1 MVSDETRRALL
12 AFRAERDWE
21 QFHSPLNLAVAI
33 AVEAGELLEQFQ
45 WRRPGDDGQRAGQEA
60 AVAAEMA
67 DVAILLTYLAND
79 LGVDLEQAVRAK
91 LAVNAERYPVE
102 RARGRATK
110 HDALGQPQR

>member
-1 MVSDETRRALL
+1 VVSDETRQALL

-21 QFHSPLNLAVAI
+21 QFHSPRNLAVAI

-45 WRRPGDDGQRAGQEA
+45 WRRPGDDGQRTGQEA

-110 HDALGQPQR
+110 HDAL

>member
-1 MVSDETRRALL
+1 LVSDETRQALL
-12 AFRAERDWE
+12 TFRAEREWE

-45 WRRPGDDGQRAGQEA
+45 WRRPGDDGQRAGQEE

-67 DVAILLTYLAND
+67 DVAILLTYLAHD
-79 LGVDLEQAVRAK
+79 LGVDLEQAVKAK
-91 LAVNAERYPVE
+91 LAVNAQRYPVE

-110 HDALGQPQR
+110 HDAL